1 MSGHSKWATTKHKK
15 AVIDSRRGKLF
26 AKLIKNI
33 EVAARLGGGDTSANP
48 TLFDAIT
55 KAKKNSVPNDN
66 IDRAVKRGS
75 GVEAGGADYQTIMYE
90 GYGPNGVAI
99 LIECLSDNRNRAA
112 SDTRVAV
119 TRNGGNM
126 ADPGSVSYMFERKG
140 VVMVPQGVSSE
151 EQIMEAVLDV
161 GAEEVNDHGGSIE
174 IISDSKDVVAVRQ
187 ALQAAGIDYESAEST
202 FVPNMTVPVD
212 ADTARKV
219 FTLIEALEDVDDVQN
234 VFTNIDI
241 SDEVLAELSAD

>member
-48 TLFDAIT
+48 TLYDAIT
-55 KAKKNSVPNDN
+55 KAKKSSVPNDN

-90 GYGPNGVAI
+90 GYGPNGVAL
-99 LIECLSDNRNRAA
+99 LIECLTDNKNRAA

-119 TRNGGNM
+119 TRNGGTM

-140 VVMVPQGVSSE
+140 VVMVPQGAATE
-151 EQIMEAVLDV
+151 EQIFDAVLEA
-161 GAEEVNDHGGSIE
+161 GAAEVNDHGGSIE

-202 FVPNMTVPVD
+202 FVPNMSVPVD
-212 ADTARKV
+212 ANTARIV
-219 FTLIEALEDVDDVQN
+219 FALIDALEDVDDVQN

-241 SDEVLAELSAD
+241 SDEVLAELAD